1 MHHSKFQAP
10 EVNGSKE
17 EDISVLDIYVF
28 FVQNQ
33 DPFGPGH
40 FGI

>member
-10 EVNGSKE
+10 ELSCSKE

-28 FVQNQ
+28 FVQSQ
-33 DPFGPGH
+33 DHFGPGH